1 MAQAQVVNADQS
13 QALAAGDAGQR
24 LLESERDICWLR
36 ESAILAYL
44 IRLAYHD
51 VSPASAWLVGAG
63 TLFYA
68 CIVHWR
74 VLRGTGIRSTAA
86 VATAC
91 DSLVGFFLTWTTGG
105 IASPF
110 FPLMYFT
117 ALTAAFRFGLRVT
130 LAVTAFNVLLT
141 LLLFVLVPGT
151 GGESLGLALY
161 YLGFAAILGATI
173 AGWARRQIA
182 LTQEQAGALTAA
194 HDEARKLLHR
204 LIRTQEDERQSI
216 AGDLHDRMGGRLFT
230 LQQGID
236 RCCERV
242 TDDPALA
249 GELHRLAD
257 EARHCSQDVRRLMNE
272 LRPTVLDDLG
282 LFEALQEYG
291 ANLASTV
298 PFELRVDIDDRL
310 RERHSPQD
318 AMLFRLV
325 QEAVLNVRKHADA
338 RHVEIKVTLEGGRLE
353 IVVADDGRGFD
364 PAQVPHGHL
373 GLLTMRERAEALGGE
388 FAVYTAPGRGTRVV
402 ARIPA

>member
-1 MAQAQVVNADQS
+1 MNAEVA
-13 QALAAGDAGQR
+13 QALAPADAGRR

-44 IRLAYHD
+44 IRLVYHD

-63 TLFYA
+63 TLTYA
-68 CIVHWR
+68 GIVHWR
-74 VLRGTGIRSTAA
+74 VLRGTDIRTTAG
-86 VATAC
+86 VATVC
-91 DSLVGFFLTWTTGG
+91 DSLVGFFLTYTTGG
-105 IASPF
+105 IGSPF

-130 LAVTAFNVLLT
+130 LAVTALNVLLAV
-141 LLLFVLVPGT
+141 LLYVLLPDQGA
-151 GGESLGLALY
+151 EPMGLALY

-182 LTQEQAGALTAA
+182 LTQEQANALTAA
-194 HDEARKLLHR
+194 HDEARSLLHR
-204 LIRTQEDERQSI
+204 LIRAQEDERQLI

-242 TDDPALA
+242 AGDAALA

-257 EARHCSQDVRRLMNE
+257 EARRCSQDVRRLMNE

-291 ANLASTV
+291 ANLGATV
-298 PFELRVDIDDRL
+298 PFELRMDIDPRL

-325 QEAVLNVRKHADA
+325 QEAVLNVRKHAEA
-338 RHVEIKVTLEGGRLE
+338 RHVEIRITLEERHLQ
-353 IVVADDGRGFD
+353 ILVADDGRGFD

-373 GLLTMRERAEALGGE
+373 GLLTMRERGEALGGE
-388 FAVYTAPGRGTRVV
+388 FSVYTAPGRGTRIV
-402 ARIPA
+402 ARIPT

>member
-1 MAQAQVVNADQS
+1 MAQANVVDADVAQTP
-13 QALAAGDAGQR
+13 AVGDERLR

-51 VSPASAWLVGAG
+51 VSPASAWLVGGGTMLYAG
-63 TLFYA
+63 
-68 CIVHWR
+68 IVHWR
-74 VLRGTGIRSTAA
+74 VWRGTGIRNTAG
-86 VATAC
+86 VATVC
-91 DSLVGFFLTWTTGG
+91 DSLVGFFLTCTTGG

-141 LLLFVLVPGT
+141 LLLYVLVPGK
-151 GGESLGLALY
+151 GAEPLGLALY

-182 LTQEQAGALTAA
+182 LTREQAGALTAA
-194 HDEARKLLHR
+194 HDEARSLLHK
-204 LIRTQEDERQSI
+204 LIRAQEDERQLI

-242 TDDPALA
+242 AGDAALG
-249 GELHRLAD
+249 GELRRLAD
-257 EARHCSQDVRRLMNE
+257 EARRCSQDVRRLMNE

-291 ANLASTV
+291 ANLDSTV
-298 PFELRVDIDDRL
+298 PFELRVDIDARL
-310 RERHSPQD
+310 RGRHSPQD

-338 RHVEIKVTLEGGRLE
+338 RHVEIRVAVDSGNIE

-364 PAQVPHGHL
+364 PARVPHGHL

-388 FAVYTAPGRGTRVV
+388 FAVYAAPGRGTRIV
-402 ARIPA
+402 ARIPT

>member
-1 MAQAQVVNADQS
+1 MTQASVVNAEGA
-13 QALAAGDAGQR
+13 QAIAAGDASQR

-44 IRLAYHD
+44 IRLAYHEA
-51 VSPASAWLVGAG
+51 SPPSAWLVGAG
-63 TLFYA
+63 TLLYA
-68 CIVHWR
+68 GIVHWR
-74 VLRGTGIRSTAA
+74 VLRGAGIRSTAG
-86 VATAC
+86 VATVC
-91 DSLVGFFLTWTTGG
+91 DSLVGFFLACTTGG
-105 IASPF
+105 ITSPF

-130 LAVTAFNVLLT
+130 LAVTALNVLLT
-141 LLLFVLVPGT
+141 VLLYVFVPGT
-151 GGESLGLALY
+151 GVEPMTLALY

-182 LTQEQAGALTAA
+182 LTQQQAGALTAA
-194 HDEARKLLHR
+194 HDEARSLLHK
-204 LIRTQEDERQSI
+204 LIRAQEDERQLI

-242 TDDPALA
+242 GGDSALA

-257 EARHCSQDVRRLMNE
+257 EARRCSQDVRRLMNE

-291 ANLASTV
+291 ANLDSTV
-298 PFELRVDIDDRL
+298 PFDLRVDIDGRL
-310 RERHSPQD
+310 RGRHSPQD

-338 RHVEIKVTLEGGRLE
+338 RHVEIRVALDDGMLE

-388 FAVYTAPGRGTRVV
+388 FEVYTARGRGTRIV